1 MARQRL
7 VGIRRRSLAH
17 GLRGA
22 YTKPISLLLEQHVVA
37 FSDKMLDRTFAAL
50 AHPTRR
56 AILTRLATEGSGSVG
71 DLAEP
76 FDVSLMAISKHLK
89 IMGKAGLIRREK
101 DGRVRRC
108 SFDPGSIEVAND
120 WIEEHR
126 KFWTQQLD
134 SLAAFLE
141 RPRPGGG
148 SEWLPNE
155 GGEPQ

>member
-1 MARQRL
+1 M
-7 VGIRRRSLAH
+7 
-17 GLRGA
+17 
-22 YTKPISLLLEQHVVA
+22 SLLLEHHVA
-37 FSDKMLDRTFAAL
+37 TFSDATLDRTFAAL

-56 AILTRLATEGSGSVG
+56 AILTRLATRGSASVS

-89 IMGKAGLIRREK
+89 VMGEAGLIRREK

-108 SFDPGSIEVAND
+108 SFDPGSIGVASD

-141 RPRPGGG
+141 GPRKRA
-148 SEWLPNE
+148 SESLPIKK
-155 GGEPQ
+155 GEPQ